1 MSAIYMIRHGQASF
15 GNHNY
20 DQLSERGVLQS
31 RLLAQYLQRI
41 GFRCDAAYAGRM
53 VRQQD
58 TARETLDLYA
68 REGLAFPPLTV
79 DEAFNEYNSASIIL
93 SHVQELAREDQSLD
107 QDMKQIYTDRKAFQ
121 RVFERI
127 MLKWIAGEDR
137 KEGLDT
143 WEAFRDRVWGGLKRI
158 MAAHGKGRTVIIFT
172 SGGPISAA
180 LQLALGISDEQTLRI
195 AWQIVNASI
204 TKFVYNEERISL
216 AAFNQTAHLDL
227 ERDASL
233 MTYR

>member
-1 MSAIYMIRHGQASF
+1 
-15 GNHNY
+15 
-20 DQLSERGVLQS
+20 
-31 RLLAQYLQRI
+31 
-41 GFRCDAAYAGRM
+41 
-53 VRQQD
+53 
-58 TARETLDLYA
+58 
-68 REGLAFPPLTV
+68 
-79 DEAFNEYNSASIIL
+79 
-93 SHVQELAREDQSLD
+93 
-107 QDMKQIYTDRKAFQ
+107 
-121 RVFERI
+121 
-127 MLKWIAGEDR
+127 
-137 KEGLDT
+137 
-143 WEAFRDRVWGGLKRI
+143 

-180 LQLALGISDEQTLRI
+180 MQLALGISDEQTLRI